1 MKKNTRDYQM
11 IAEKFLYVSIGIT
24 NYPFVLIE
32 RYPVILQ
39 QPCLFNK
46 IKCLRNW
53 KIIFV
58 NEIIW
63 NSTDETLWRERYQ
76 RKVLKCFNGICTT

>member
-11 IAEKFLYVSIGIT
+11 IAEKFLYVSIIT

-32 RYPVILQ
+32 RYPDIQ
-39 QPCLFNK
+39 QSCLFNK

-58 NEIIW
+58 NELYGTVQIKLFGGR
-63 NSTDETLWRERYQ
+63 DVKE
-76 RKVLKCFNGICTT
+76 KC